1 VFEER
6 GYRRTA
12 VADIVERA
20 ETARGTFYLY
30 FRNKE
35 AIWAE
40 VLTQAIDE
48 LYRSAGGPQ
57 PNLRAAIRA
66 WLQTYSERLGLWRCT
81 VEAALESP
89 AAASVWMAERDRFMG
104 RLARHLRAEQAE
116 GLARPGDAELVSV
129 ALGSMVEWIAFTS
142 MVVRE
147 PPADP
152 EWLDR
157 TAEALAA
164 VWDHAVHPD

>member
-1 VFEER
+1 MFEER
-6 GYRRTA
+6 GYRRTS

-20 ETARGTFYLY
+20 DTARGTFYLY

-35 AIWAE
+35 AVWAE

-57 PNLRAAIRA
+57 PDLEAAIRA

-89 AAASVWMAERDRFMG
+89 AAAAVWMAERDRFME
-104 RLARHLRAEQAE
+104 RLARHLQAEQE
-116 GLARPGDAELVSV
+116 DGRARPGDAGLVSL

-142 MVVRE
+142 MVVRD
-147 PPADP
+147 PPDDP
-152 EWLDR
+152 TWLDR
-157 TAEALAA
+157 TAAALAS
-164 VWDHAVHPD
+164 VWNHAVHPD